1 MAECTLVAP
10 HLTWLRALASSPIG
24 LTAGLDRARDFPASS
39 KTPVPASALSW
50 LSIAV
55 PTRKAH
61 LHHHSPPAAPSDP
74 TPITCTRSHTPST
87 HQHNHH
93 VGLRADQG
101 RQELRSRTVSL
112 HPPPV
117 PPQSRPRIS
126 LACLLHCLLFS
137 TLITSCCP
145 LHLISLPFLHHQK
158 PTPPTN
164 TMVTRPTPT
173 TANAMDSRTPQ
184 NTPAQN
190 APISSRAQAPSVSDI
205 KEGWSSPTIIEPR
218 TGQPTDSFH
227 RHRGP

>member
-101 RQELRSRTVSL
+101 RQELCSRTVSL
-112 HPPPV
+112 PSPTPTTNI
-117 PPQSRPRIS
+117 PPQALPCPSAYHGGVLPLLLLLLPLPLIILIS
-126 LACLLHCLLFS
+126 TFHLS
-137 TLITSCCP
+137 S
-145 LHLISLPFLHHQK
+145 HLIPLENIH
-158 PTPPTN
+158 TTAI

-173 TANAMDSRTPQ
+173 PANAMDTRTPQ

-205 KEGWSSPTIIEPR
+205 KEGT
-218 TGQPTDSFH
+218 
-227 RHRGP
+227 